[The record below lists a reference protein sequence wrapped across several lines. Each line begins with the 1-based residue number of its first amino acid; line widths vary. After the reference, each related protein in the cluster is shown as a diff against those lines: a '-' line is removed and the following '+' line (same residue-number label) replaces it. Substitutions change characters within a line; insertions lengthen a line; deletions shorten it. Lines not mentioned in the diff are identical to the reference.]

1 MSFSLYFSEACT
13 NFYKYLKAVAIFEL
27 IYSIFG
33 KRKIFNSHWA
43 ESTVDGPVALGT
55 WLVFGPG
62 WLGESSVVP
71 GMRYAHGTIDAHTTR
86 MLDGGAGQRDGVL
99 RGEGSDVC
107 ASLAVVM
114 LELER
119 GRREWSLTG
128 RTWA

>member
-1 MSFSLYFSEACT
+1 M
-13 NFYKYLKAVAIFEL
+13 
-27 IYSIFG
+27 G
-33 KRKIFNSHWA
+33 RWRW
-43 ESTVDGPVALGT
+43 ALGT

-86 MLDGGAGQRDGVL
+86 MLDGGAGQRNGVL
-99 RGEGSDVC
+99 RGEGRDVC
-107 ASLAVVM
+107 ASLAVAM

-128 RTWA
+128 RTWAWQDAATVNDHGGLTCSDEGNGCPLNDNVNGIVLRVGTK